1 MHAEDRDRLKSELA
15 EKEKEIAAK
24 GGRLLRG
31 EEWREYARAR
41 SHILSLTH
49 THTTHTPETISS
61 FLPFCFDHAAGTS
74 DRSTRSATAAFDSSA
89 R

>member
-1 MHAEDRDRLKSELA
+1 MHVEDRDRLKSELA

-41 SHILSLTH
+41 SHILTLTH
-49 THTTHTPETISS
+49 TQPTPLKP
-61 FLPFCFDHAAGTS
+61 FLHFCPFFLTMLQVQATDQREARPL
-74 DRSTRSATAAFDSSA
+74 RSI
-89 R
+89 

>member
-49 THTTHTPETISS
+49 THTTHTP
-61 FLPFCFDHAAGTS
+61 
-74 DRSTRSATAAFDSSA
+74 
-89 R
+89 